1 MFNKSIIQEEHCQI
15 LPSKFIVA
23 LLKSLARR
31 VGVASVSG
39 TAVSL
44 GHIYYEDAR
53 SGANCGGPNR
63 GGQRLNSFDVVEVV
77 EVEELMVVH
86 ELLVKHS
93 LHKVRVDTKA
103 LAQGARHG
111 PRGPLRYHP
120 QALRATPEVPEVMR
134 FRPQASNFVSLFV
147 GWEVYKVLLLKDR

>member
-1 MFNKSIIQEEHCQI
+1 MSNSCIEVHCFTAKKPGQASRRG
-15 LPSKFIVA
+15 LSEWHSGVFGTH
-23 LLKSLARR
+23 LLRGCQVR
-31 VGVASVSG
+31 GQW
-39 TAVSL
+39 
-44 GHIYYEDAR
+44 
-53 SGANCGGPNR
+53 GGPNR
-63 GGQRLNSFDVVEVV
+63 GGQRLNSFDYVEVV

-134 FRPQASNFVSLFV
+134 FRPQASNFVSLFDSRV
-147 GWEVYKVLLLKDR
+147 GGI